1 MHRYELPDQQW
12 ARIEPLL
19 PHRTHHDKAGH
30 PFNDHR
36 PVVNGILWIVH
47 TGAPWRDLPE
57 RYGPW
62 ETVFYRFNRWR
73 RDGTWNRIVT
83 ALLDELDNNGAI
95 DHDLWCVDGS
105 VIRASRAAAGA
116 RKSARSARRLGG
128 RTAAQMQEPPDHA
141 PGRSR
146 GGFGTKIHLVCDSRG
161 TIVGIHLTAG
171 QRHESKFFEPTLAR
185 RLFHRRKG
193 TRRWPRRLAGDKG
206 YSYPRIRR
214 WCKRRRVEA
223 VIPTRK
229 NQPRDE
235 NFDKAAYKRRN
246 IVERVIGWFKEY
258 RRLGTRYE
266 KLGVNYVAMW
276 LVAIMEKALF
286 RLLPNRA

>member
-1 MHRYELPDQQW
+1 MRRYELTDEQW

-19 PHRTHHDKAGH
+19 PHRTHHGKAGH
-30 PFNDHR
+30 PFKDHR
-36 PVVNGILWIVH
+36 PIVNGILWVLH

-73 RDGTWNRIVT
+73 QDGTWSRIVT
-83 ALLDELDNNGAI
+83 SLLDELDQRGQI
-95 DHDLWCVDGS
+95 DHDLWCIDGS

-116 RKSARSARRLGG
+116 SKTARPARRLGG
-128 RTAAQMQEPPDHA
+128 RQETQLLEPQDHA
-141 PGRSR
+141 LGRSR
-146 GGFGTKIHLVCDSRG
+146 GGFGTKIHLACDSRG
-161 TIVGIHLTAG
+161 TIVAIHVTAG
-171 QRHESKFFEPTLAR
+171 QRHESKSFEPTMAR
-185 RLFHRRKG
+185 RLFRRKKG

-214 WCKRRRVEA
+214 WCQRRRVEA

-229 NQPRDE
+229 DQPRDD
-235 NFDKAAYKRRN
+235 NFDKDTYKRRN
-246 IVERVIGWFKEY
+246 IVERVVGWFKEY

-266 KLGVNYVAMW
+266 KLAVNYVAFW
-276 LVAIMEKALF
+276 LVAIIDKALA
-286 RLLPNRA
+286 RLLPNTA